1 MDKVR
6 GILMVG
12 VGAFALFRGFV
23 MYGRPGTWLAIGL
36 GAAAIALG
44 VFRLIR
50 KAPPRRL
57 I

>member
-1 MDKVR
+1 
-6 GILMVG
+6 MVG

-23 MYGRPGTWLAIGL
+23 MYGRTGTWLAIGL
-36 GAAAIALG
+36 GTAAIALG

-50 KAPPRRL
+50 KAPRRL